1 MLLQQ
6 IESREK
12 GDKKGTVLFY
22 PGN

>member
-12 GDKKGTVLFY
+12 EDKKGTVLFY